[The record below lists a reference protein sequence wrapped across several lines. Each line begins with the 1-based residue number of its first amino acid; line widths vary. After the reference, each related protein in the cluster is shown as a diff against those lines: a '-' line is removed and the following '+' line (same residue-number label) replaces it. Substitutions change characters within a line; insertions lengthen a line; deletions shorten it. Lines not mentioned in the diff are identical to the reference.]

1 MSSGREELY
10 SRVYLPYL
18 YEREE
23 IVTGITEVLM
33 KALAFVAIIAMGYGL
48 KRTGFFHAKDFY
60 LLSKIV
66 IKITL
71 PAAIVANFSKISMES
86 SMLILCVFGLI
97 CNGVLLIIA
106 YCINLTKSGKQKAFD
121 MLNMTGYNIGN
132 FTMPFV
138 QSFLG
143 PVGFAA
149 TSLFDAGNS
158 VMCTGVTFSLASTV
172 SNGSGNGPGS
182 FRTVL
187 KTLVSSVP
195 FDTYVIMTLL
205 TVLRL
210 KLPDV
215 VILFAETAGGANA
228 FLALLMIGIGFEIHM
243 DKEKIAEILKILVIR
258 YGTALAFSLGFFFL
272 LPFPL
277 EVRQALAI
285 VVLAPVSS
293 VSPAFTGKIGGDVE
307 LSSAINS
314 LTIVISIVVIT
325 GALILIL

>member
-1 MSSGREELY
+1 MPGSLLTFCQDNRTICCI
-10 SRVYLPYL
+10 
-18 YEREE
+18 EREE
-23 IVTGITEVLM
+23 IMAGIGEVLM

-48 KRTGFFHAKDFY
+48 KRAGVFHAKDFY
-60 LLSKIV
+60 LISKIV

-71 PAAIVANFSKISMES
+71 PAAIVANFSKITMES
-86 SMLILCVFGLI
+86 SMLILCVLGLA
-97 CNGVLLIIA
+97 CNGLLLTVA
-106 YCINLTKSGKQKAFD
+106 YCINLTKSRKQKTFD

-172 SNGSGNGPGS
+172 SGGGQEGAGSVK
-182 FRTVL
+182 TVL
-187 KTLVSSVP
+187 RTLVSSIP
-195 FDTYVIMTLL
+195 FDAYVIMTLL
-205 TVLRL
+205 TVFHLRL
-210 KLPDV
+210 PRV

-228 FLALLMIGIGFEIHM
+228 FLALLMIGIGFEIRM
-243 DKEKIAEILKILVIR
+243 DKDKVAEIVKVLAIR
-258 YGTALAFSLGFFFL
+258 YGIALAFSLGFFFL

-277 EVRQALAI
+277 EIRQALAV

-314 LTIVISIVVIT
+314 LTIVISVVAIT
-325 GALILIL
+325 GALILVL

>member
-1 MSSGREELY
+1 MPGSLLTFCQDNRTICCI
-10 SRVYLPYL
+10 
-18 YEREE
+18 EREE
-23 IVTGITEVLM
+23 IMAGIGEVLM
-33 KALAFVAIIAMGYGL
+33 KALAFVVIIAMGYGL
-48 KRTGFFHAKDFY
+48 KRAGVFHAKDFY
-60 LLSKIV
+60 LISKIV

-71 PAAIVANFSKISMES
+71 PAAIVANFSKITMES
-86 SMLILCVFGLI
+86 SMLILCVLGLA
-97 CNGVLLIIA
+97 CNGLLLTVA
-106 YCINLTKSGKQKAFD
+106 YCINLTKSRKQKAFD

-172 SNGSGNGPGS
+172 SGGGQEGAGSVK
-182 FRTVL
+182 TVL
-187 KTLVSSVP
+187 RTLVSSIP
-195 FDTYVIMTLL
+195 FDAYVIMTLL
-205 TVLRL
+205 TVFHLRL
-210 KLPDV
+210 PRV

-228 FLALLMIGIGFEIHM
+228 FLALLMIGIGFEIRM
-243 DKEKIAEILKILVIR
+243 DKDKVAEIVKVLAIR
-258 YGTALAFSLGFFFL
+258 YGIALAFSLGFFFL

-277 EVRQALAI
+277 EIRQALAV

-314 LTIVISIVVIT
+314 LTIVISVVAIT
-325 GALILIL
+325 GALILVL

>member
-1 MSSGREELY
+1 MA
-10 SRVYLPYL
+10 
-18 YEREE
+18 
-23 IVTGITEVLM
+23 GIAEVLM
-33 KALAFVAIIAMGYGL
+33 KALAFVAIIAMGYGF
-48 KRTGFFHAKDFY
+48 KRSGFFHARDFY

-71 PAAIVANFSKISMES
+71 PAAIVANFSKITMES
-86 SMLILCVFGLI
+86 SMLVLCVFGLA
-97 CNGVLLIIA
+97 CNGVLLA
-106 YCINLTKSGKQKAFD
+106 VAFCLNLAQSRKQKAFD
-121 MLNMTGYNIGN
+121 MLNLTGYNIGN

-158 VMCTGVTFSLASTV
+158 VMCTGVTFSLASAV
-172 SNGSGNGPGS
+172 NGGEEKGSGS
-182 FRTVL
+182 IMTIL

-195 FDTYVIMTLL
+195 FDAYVLM
-205 TVLRL
+205 TVLTAL
-210 KLPDV
+210 HVKLPGV

-228 FLALLMIGIGFEIHM
+228 FLALLMIGIGFAM
-243 DKEKIAEILKILVIR
+243 
-258 YGTALAFSLGFFFL
+258 GFFFL

-325 GALILIL
+325 GALIVIL